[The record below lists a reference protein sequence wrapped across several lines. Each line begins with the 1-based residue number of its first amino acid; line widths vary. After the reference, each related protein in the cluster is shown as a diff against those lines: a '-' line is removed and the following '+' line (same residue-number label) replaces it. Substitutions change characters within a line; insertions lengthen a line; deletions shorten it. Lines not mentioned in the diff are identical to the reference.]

1 MLYHRLFTFLALL
14 VFLVPALGQEA
25 DSSTSPDPALGRIA
39 DSLERIEQGIHRI
52 SGPPSKGAAEA
63 EPAAAAVAA
72 ADEAL
77 RSDVDGLFV
86 LVAAALVFFMQAG
99 FCMLELGFVRAKNC
113 LNVVMKNVSDFCVSM
128 ISFLLIGFSL
138 MFGSSLGGWVGGD
151 IAWLS
156 KFDAGSSLWLFWLF
170 QAVFAAT
177 AATIVSGAMAERTKF
192 VGYLAYTAM
201 ISALVY
207 PVLGHWAWGSL
218 GGGREEGFGGDA
230 GWLEALGFVDFAG
243 SSVVHGVGGACA
255 LAGVLVLGP
264 RSGRFTADGTP
275 RLIAGHNIPLVAVG
289 TFVLAFGWF
298 GFNCGSNLT
307 VGPEIGRIG
316 ANTIL
321 SASTGGLFAMLAFWF
336 HDGRPSPSRMLNG
349 VLGGLV
355 AITAC
360 CHVVTPSSALIIG
373 AIAGILSSVG
383 EDLLI
388 RVKVDDV
395 VGAVPVH
402 LFNGIWGTLSV
413 AIFHQEG
420 FSVQNLGVQALGT
433 FSICGA
439 AFGISFLGFLLIRS
453 TIGLRA
459 TPEEEEDGLDFSE
472 HASNAYPDFSTE

>member
-1 MLYHRLFTFLALL
+1 MFHRTLAIICTL
-14 VFLVPALGQEA
+14 VAFSLPVHSQETG
-25 DSSTSPDPALGRIA
+25 SSPRDPALGRIA
-39 DSLERIEQGIHRI
+39 DSLERIEEGINRM
-52 SGPPSKGAAEA
+52 SEPPTEAPAAA
-63 EPAAAAVAA
+63 DAVAAPAAAA
-72 ADEAL
+72 DETL
-77 RSDVDGLFV
+77 RRDVDGLFV

-138 MFGSSLGGWVGGD
+138 MFGSSLGGWFGGD

-156 KFDAGSSLWLFWLF
+156 KFGEGSSLWIFWLF

-192 VGYLAYTAM
+192 VGYLAYSAM
-201 ISALVY
+201 ISGFVY
-207 PVLGHWAWGSL
+207 PILGHWAWGSFA
-218 GGGREEGFGGDA
+218 GGLEEGFGGDA
-230 GWLEALGFVDFAG
+230 GWLEARGFVDFAG

-264 RSGRFTADGTP
+264 RTGRFTADGTP

-298 GFNCGSNLT
+298 GFNCGSNLA

-388 RVKVDDV
+388 RAKVDDV

-413 AIFHQEG
+413 AIFHQDG
-420 FSVQNLGVQALGT
+420 FNVQNLGIQALGT

-439 AFGISFLGFLLIRS
+439 AFGVSFLGFLLIKS